1 MGHGY
6 RPIISKIRVMNPNK
20 KGTGKANYNSLH
32 YIATREGVDLS
43 NFRSADELL
52 NVDLGE
58 KEEEQFTDVSTDQEF
73 LKYMANRPRSHGL
86 FGNIET
92 EKFGEVAQRLN
103 KASSEKKPVYRGI
116 ISLSEKDGEILGY
129 NNVEKWRLYL
139 QSVIPDIA
147 EKLGVSQ
154 NDMTWVAAFHAE
166 QSHPHVH
173 YMLWDNRNIV
183 RSPYIHVSVQKEIRN
198 ICQEA
203 MFTKENEAII
213 RDVME
218 AERKEIYE
226 IQNLSRKEITEYF
239 HKVFGSNSFVPGQIN
254 EKLPSRLSAEE
265 HRRLDELYK
274 DIISTMPGKGKIA
287 YKFMPAECKAYIDQV
302 SDVFLKHTDIRSE
315 YNKYLK
321 AVRDIHKCLGKTDK
335 EIAAQE
341 RNSINNLYSR
351 VGNIVLKGVYNM
363 KRDILENFDEN
374 DKNTDSKHD
383 EKIDSI
389 SFGNF
394 SYVMLRQIFSDMSQ
408 ARQKKVY
415 QLNETE
421 FKINSKQQK
430 KEEKLHQ

>member
-1 MGHGY
+1 
-6 RPIISKIRVMNPNK
+6 
-20 KGTGKANYNSLH
+20 
-32 YIATREGVDLS
+32 
-43 NFRSADELL
+43 
-52 NVDLGE
+52 
-58 KEEEQFTDVSTDQEF
+58 
-73 LKYMANRPRSHGL
+73 
-86 FGNIET
+86 
-92 EKFGEVAQRLN
+92 
-103 KASSEKKPVYRGI
+103 
-116 ISLSEKDGEILGY
+116 
-129 NNVEKWRLYL
+129 
-139 QSVIPDIA
+139 
-147 EKLGVSQ
+147 
-154 NDMTWVAAFHAE
+154 
-166 QSHPHVH
+166 
-173 YMLWDNRNIV
+173 
-183 RSPYIHVSVQKEIRN
+183 
-198 ICQEA
+198 
-203 MFTKENEAII
+203 
-213 RDVME
+213 
-218 AERKEIYE
+218 
-226 IQNLSRKEITEYF
+226 
-239 HKVFGSNSFVPGQIN
+239 
-254 EKLPSRLSAEE
+254 
-265 HRRLDELYK
+265 
-274 DIISTMPGKGKIA
+274 
-287 YKFMPAECKAYIDQV
+287 MPAECKAYIDQV